1 MTNLKAKIRKG
12 KVSEPGIIPAVLYGP
27 GIENVSLEI
36 DKKAI
41 EKMYKEVGETLIDLD
56 VEGKTYNVLVHETQV
71 DPLTLELIHV
81 DFYQPNLEEKTEA
94 DVNLEIVGTAP
105 AVKFGGTM
113 ISNMRQVT
121 VKALPRDLPS
131 KIEVDV
137 SGLSEIGDYIAIKDI
152 KVGDGVEVVFDDP
165 EEIVIQIVEPE
176 DVDKELSE
184 PIKEIDKEVEKVETK
199 EEEEVEEKE

>member
-36 DKKAI
+36 DKKVI

-94 DVNLEIVGTAP
+94 DVNLEIVGIPP

-121 VKALPRDLPS
+121 VKALPKDLPS

-199 EEEEVEEKE
+199 EEEVEEKE

>member
-36 DKKAI
+36 DKKVI

-94 DVNLEIVGTAP
+94 DVNLEIVGIPP

-121 VKALPRDLPS
+121 VSALPKDLPN

-137 SGLSEIGDYIAIKDI
+137 SGLSEIGDYIAIKDL

-184 PIKEIDKEVEKVETK
+184 PIKEIDKEVEKVKTK
-199 EEEEVEEKE
+199 EEEVEEKE

>member
-36 DKKAI
+36 DKKVI

-121 VKALPRDLPS
+121 VKALPKDLPS

-199 EEEEVEEKE
+199 EEEVEEKE

>member
-36 DKKAI
+36 DKKVI

-71 DPLTLELIHV
+71 DPITLELIHV
-81 DFYQPNLEEKTEA
+81 DFYQPNLEEETEA
-94 DVNLEIVGTAP
+94 DVHLEIIGTSP
-105 AVKFGGTM
+105 AVKLGGTM
-113 ISNMRQVT
+113 VSNMREVT
-121 VKALPRDLPS
+121 VKALPKNLPS

-137 SGLSEIGDYIAIKDI
+137 SELKEMGDAITIGSI
-152 KVGDGVEVVFDDP
+152 KVSDGVKVVFDDP
-165 EEIVIQIVEPE
+165 EEIVIQILEPE
-176 DVDKELSE
+176 DVDKELAE
-184 PIKEIDKEVEKVETK
+184 PIEDINKEPEKVETK
-199 EEEEVEEKE
+199 KKEEVEE

>member
-121 VKALPRDLPS
+121 VKALPKDLPS

-184 PIKEIDKEVEKVETK
+184 PIKEINKEVEKVETK
-199 EEEEVEEKE
+199 EEEIEEKE

>member
-36 DKKAI
+36 DKKVI

-121 VKALPRDLPS
+121 VKALPKDLPS

-184 PIKEIDKEVEKVETK
+184 PIKEINKEVEKVETK
-199 EEEEVEEKE
+199 EEEIEEKE

>member
-1 MTNLKAKIRKG
+1 MTNLTAKIRKQEI
-12 KVSEPGIIPAVLYGP
+12 SEPGIIPAVLYGP

-36 DKKAI
+36 DRKVI

-81 DFYQPNLEEKTEA
+81 DFYQPNLEEETEA
-94 DVNLEIVGTAP
+94 DVHLEIVGIAP
-105 AVKFGGTM
+105 AVKLGGTM
-113 ISNMRQVT
+113 ISNMREVA
-121 VKALPRDLPS
+121 VSALPKNLPS

-137 SGLSEIGDYIAIKDI
+137 SGLSEMGDYIAIKDI
-152 KVGDGVEVVFDDP
+152 KVGSGVRVIFDDP
-165 EEIVIQIVEPE
+165 EEIVIQIIEPE

-184 PIKEIDKEVEKVETK
+184 PIEEINKEVEKVETK
-199 EEEEVEEKE
+199 KKEEVEEKE

>member
-36 DKKAI
+36 DKKVI

-121 VKALPRDLPS
+121 VKALPKDLPS

-137 SGLSEIGDYIAIKDI
+137 SGLSEIGDYIAIKDL

-184 PIKEIDKEVEKVETK
+184 PIKEIDKEVEKVKTK
-199 EEEEVEEKE
+199 EEEVEEKE

>member
-36 DKKAI
+36 DKKVI

-121 VKALPRDLPS
+121 VKALPKDLPS

-137 SGLSEIGDYIAIKDI
+137 SGLSEIGDYIAIKDL

-199 EEEEVEEKE
+199 EEEVEEKE

>member
-36 DKKAI
+36 DKKVI

-121 VKALPRDLPS
+121 VKALPKDLPS

-152 KVGDGVEVVFDDP
+152 KVEDGVEVVFDDP

-199 EEEEVEEKE
+199 EEEIEEKE

>member
-36 DKKAI
+36 DKKVI

-94 DVNLEIVGTAP
+94 DVNLEIVGIPP

-121 VKALPRDLPS
+121 VSALPKDLPN

-137 SGLSEIGDYIAIKDI
+137 SGLSEIGDYIAIKDL

-165 EEIVIQIVEPE
+165 EEIVIQIVKPE

-184 PIKEIDKEVEKVETK
+184 PIKEIDKEVEKVKTK
-199 EEEEVEEKE
+199 EEEVEEKE

>member
-36 DKKAI
+36 DKKVI

-94 DVNLEIVGTAP
+94 DVHLEIVGTAP

-121 VKALPRDLPS
+121 VKALPKDLPS

-184 PIKEIDKEVEKVETK
+184 PIKEINKEVEKVETK
-199 EEEEVEEKE
+199 EEEIEEKE

>member
-36 DKKAI
+36 DKTAI

-94 DVNLEIVGTAP
+94 DVNLEIVGIPP

-121 VKALPRDLPS
+121 VSALPKDLPN

-137 SGLSEIGDYIAIKDI
+137 SGLSEIGDYIAIKDL

-199 EEEEVEEKE
+199 EEEVEEKE